1 MTLEDAYFISQIIAA
16 TAIVASLIFVGVQ
29 LRQSE
34 RTQRAAMHQ
43 GRTQRGMDMA
53 LRSAEPHIVDAIGH
67 FIRMDAGATPGHFMQ
82 ANALLRAMVL
92 NLDDVAWQH
101 KAGMLDKAVLDN
113 TIAPMQRLFS
123 IPGLRALWLVAR
135 PTYAPKTVALVDDL
149 VIAGAPLLETAA
161 DPIAI
166 WRAIASQSAPGS
178 ADVNEPAPKAFAR
191 E

>member
-53 LRSAEPHIVDAIGH
+53 LRSGEPHVVEALGH
-67 FIRMDAGATPGHFMQ
+67 FIRMDAGATPDHFMQ
-82 ANALLRAMVL
+82 ANALMRAMVL

-113 TIAPMQRLFS
+113 TIAPMRRLFS
-123 IPGLRALWLVAR
+123 IPGLRALWLMAR

-149 VIAGAPLLETAA
+149 VIGGTPMLEVAA
-161 DPIAI
+161 DPIAV
-166 WRAIASQSAPGS
+166 WRAIANQTAPASPDMNQSSP
-178 ADVNEPAPKAFAR
+178 ETLTRK
-191 E
+191 

>member
-29 LRQSE
+29 LRQYE

-53 LRSAEPHIVDAIGH
+53 LRSSEPHIVDAIGH
-67 FIRMDAGATPGHFMQ
+67 FIRMDAGVTPDHFMQ
-82 ANALLRAMVL
+82 ANALLRAMIL

-113 TIAPMQRLFS
+113 TIAPMRRLFS
-123 IPGLRALWLVAR
+123 LPGVRALWQMTGS
-135 PTYAPKTVALVDDL
+135 TYASATAELVDKL
-149 VIAGAPLLETAA
+149 IIAGTPPLDAAA
-161 DPIAI
+161 DPIAV
-166 WRAIASQSAPGS
+166 WRAVATQTAPRSTDAHQPASEA
-178 ADVNEPAPKAFAR
+178 VAR